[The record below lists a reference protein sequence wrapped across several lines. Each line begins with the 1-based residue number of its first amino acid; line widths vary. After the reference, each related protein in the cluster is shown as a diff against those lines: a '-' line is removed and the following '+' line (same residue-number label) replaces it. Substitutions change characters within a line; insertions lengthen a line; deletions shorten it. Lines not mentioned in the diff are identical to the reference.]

1 MTMKIAIVGSRSYTN
16 SRKIKDFVFKLKEK
30 FGDEL
35 EIVSGGQKDGADGY
49 AKKFSLEFDIK
60 YVEFP
65 PQHYS
70 HNIHCVKESF
80 NYGKPYA
87 VWNYFKRNKEI
98 VEYSD
103 KIVAFIPNGVKSN
116 GTMDTIGHAKK
127 LSKKYIIIDWLYIYI
142 HIYNHE
148 EKLWVK

>member
-16 SRKIKDFVFKLKEK
+16 TKKIKDFVFKLKEK

-35 EIVSGGQKDGADGY
+35 EIVSGVHKDGADGL
-49 AKKFSLEFDIK
+49 AKKYALEFDMN
-60 YVEFP
+60 YVEFR

-70 HNIHCVKESF
+70 HYIHCVKESF
-80 NYGKPYA
+80 NYGKPYR

-103 KIVAFIPNGVKSN
+103 KVVAFIPNGVKSN
-116 GTMDTIGHAKK
+116 GTMDTLGHAKK
-127 LSKKYIIIDWLYIYI
+127 LLKKYIIID
-142 HIYNHE
+142 
-148 EKLWVK
+148 

>member
-1 MTMKIAIVGSRSYTN
+1 MKIAIVGSRSYTN
-16 SRKIKDFVFKLKEK
+16 KKKVKDFVFKLKEK

-98 VEYSD
+98 AEYSD
-103 KIVAFIPNGVKSN
+103 KIVAFIPDGVKSN
-116 GTMDTIGHAKK
+116 GTMNTIEHAEKLNKK
-127 LSKKYIIIDWLYIYI
+127 SIIID
-142 HIYNHE
+142 
-148 EKLWVK
+148 

>member
-1 MTMKIAIVGSRSYTN
+1 MKIANEGSRSNTN

-98 VEYSD
+98 VEHSD
-103 KIVAFIPNGVKSN
+103 KVVAFIPNGVKSN

-127 LSKKYIIIDWLYIYI
+127 LSKKYIIID
-142 HIYNHE
+142 
-148 EKLWVK
+148 

>member
-1 MTMKIAIVGSRSYTN
+1 MKIAIVGSRGYTN
-16 SRKIKDFVFKLKEK
+16 RKKIKDFVFKLKEK

-98 VEYSD
+98 AEYSD
-103 KIVAFIPNGVKSN
+103 KIVAFIPDGVKSN
-116 GTMDTIGHAKK
+116 GTMNTIEHAEKLNKK
-127 LSKKYIIIDWLYIYI
+127 SIIID
-142 HIYNHE
+142 
-148 EKLWVK
+148 

>member
-1 MTMKIAIVGSRSYTN
+1 V
-16 SRKIKDFVFKLKEK
+16 
-30 FGDEL
+30 
-35 EIVSGGQKDGADGY
+35 
-49 AKKFSLEFDIK
+49 EFDIR

-103 KIVAFIPNGVKSN
+103 KVVAFIPNGVKSN

-127 LSKKYIIIDWLYIYI
+127 LSKKYIIID
-142 HIYNHE
+142 
-148 EKLWVK
+148 

>member
-1 MTMKIAIVGSRSYTN
+1 MRIAIVGSRSYTN
-16 SRKIKDFVFKLKEK
+16 TRKIKDFVFKLKEK

-60 YVEFP
+60 YSEFP
-65 PQHYS
+65 PQHYT

-80 NYGKPYA
+80 NYGKPYR

-116 GTMDTIGHAKK
+116 GTMDTLGHAKK
-127 LSKKYIIIDWLYIYI
+127 LLKKYIIID
-142 HIYNHE
+142 
-148 EKLWVK
+148 

>member
-1 MTMKIAIVGSRSYTN
+1 MTMKIAIVGSRGYTN
-16 SRKIKDFVFKLKEK
+16 KKKIKDFVFKLKEK

-35 EIVSGGQKDGADGY
+35 EIVSGGQKDGADGL
-49 AKKFSLEFDIK
+49 AKKYALEFDMK

-70 HNIHCVKESF
+70 HNIHCVRESF

-87 VWNYFKRNKEI
+87 VWNYFKRNKGI

-103 KIVAFIPNGVKSN
+103 KIVAFIPEGVEAN
-116 GTMDTIGHAKK
+116 GTKNVLEYAKK
-127 LSKKYIIIDWLYIYI
+127 LNKKRIIIS
-142 HIYNHE
+142 
-148 EKLWVK
+148 

>member
-1 MTMKIAIVGSRSYTN
+1 MTMKVAIIGSRSYTN
-16 SRKIKDFVFKLKEK
+16 TRKIKDFVFKLKEK

-80 NYGKPYA
+80 NYGKPYR

-98 VEYSD
+98 AEYSD
-103 KIVAFIPNGVKSN
+103 KIVAFIPDGVKSN
-116 GTMDTIGHAKK
+116 GTMNTIEHAEKLNKK
-127 LSKKYIIIDWLYIYI
+127 SIIID
-142 HIYNHE
+142 
-148 EKLWVK
+148 

>member
-1 MTMKIAIVGSRSYTN
+1 MMMKVAIIGSRSYTN
-16 SRKIKDFVFKLKEK
+16 TRKIKDFIHQLKEK
-30 FGDEL
+30 FNDEL
-35 EIVSGGQKDGADGY
+35 EIVSGGQKEGADGY
-49 AKKFSLEFDIK
+49 AKKFALELDVS
-60 YVEFP
+60 YSEFP

-103 KIVAFIPNGVKSN
+103 KIVAFIPNGVTSN
-116 GTMDTIGHAKK
+116 GTMDTLGHAKK
-127 LSKKYIIIDWLYIYI
+127 LLKKYIIID
-142 HIYNHE
+142 
-148 EKLWVK
+148 